1 MPKVARQSDQFRTG
15 HGCNTIST
23 VTGPSTNV
31 FANGRGVERKGDPS
45 VVHLINSGKKGKCQP
60 HSVKIAA
67 GSSTVFVNGKPIA
80 RVGDSIDSGAI
91 TTGSNDVFAGG

>member
-45 VVHLINSGKKGKCQP
+45 VVHLVQIGKKCWP
-60 HSVKIAA
+60 HSVTIAA

>member
-1 MPKVARQSDQFRTG
+1 MPAVARQNDQFRTG
-15 HGCNTIST
+15 HGCSTIST

-45 VVHLINSGKKGKCQP
+45 VVHLFNAGKRCFA
-60 HSVKIAA
+60 HSVNIAG

-80 RVGDSIDSGAI
+80 RVGDAIDSGAI
-91 TTGSNDVFAGG
+91 STGSNNVFAGG